1 MESPI
6 YRMSKP
12 LRWPPIPRR
21 SAGCFDAPGRRSG
34 RRSAAQSDLGELGTL
49 LRPQGWTGGI
59 LGDSFRGCFHRE
71 SHGFRWENI
80 RENLLSKWRILWE
93 DVDKPAAQNPVVTTW
108 WFHDVLVER
117 KWSKMGVRG
126 LLQSFSYQFAGLDE
140 KIFFGHQEWL
150 WWLKSEVSIPESF
163 TIVHVTVE
171 RSTSIRYS
179 FWWPIPK
186 NRTVFFKFAASDCQ
200 HPLKKQ

>member
-93 DVDKPAAQNPVVTTW
+93 DVDKPAAQNA
-108 WFHDVLVER
+108 L
-117 KWSKMGVRG
+117 
-126 LLQSFSYQFAGLDE
+126 LLQLDG
-140 KIFFGHQEWL
+140 FMMF
-150 WWLKSEVSIPESF
+150 WLKGNDRRWEFGGCCKVSPTNLRDWMKKSFLDTKNGSDDSNLRSQSLRVSPLFMSLLNEVPASDIHFDGQFLRIAPFSLSLQLP
-163 TIVHVTVE
+163 IA
-171 RSTSIRYS
+171 SIR
-179 FWWPIPK
+179 
-186 NRTVFFKFAASDCQ
+186 
-200 HPLKKQ
+200 